1 MYYKLAK
8 LFLLYFDNLNKKK
21 VSSFLVKKNKGRI
34 STLIDVGSHKG
45 ESINF
50 FKKNFFVDR
59 IFAFEPDEESFK
71 ILKKKIKKFKNIQIY
86 NIAIGDK
93 KGLIKFKRH
102 YDSESSTVVDV
113 NEKSNYFKKKNL
125 YLNFFNSKKKTF
137 YSEKEIKIDSLDNIV
152 DVDEFKLI
160 DLIKID
166 TEGYDFHVI
175 KGLGKLMQKVKF
187 IYFEHH
193 FHDMLK
199 KDYKYSDVDFFL
211 KKNNFKKVFK
221 TKMFFRK
228 TFEYI
233 YSNNKLD
240 K

>member
-8 LFLLYFDNLNKKK
+8 LFLSYFDLFNKKK
-21 VSSFLVKKNKGRI
+21 VSNFLTKQNIRKI
-34 STLIDVGSHKG
+34 SVLVDVGSHHG

-50 FKKNFFVDR
+50 FKKNFFVEK
-59 IFAFEPDEESFK
+59 ILAFEPDNQSFE
-71 ILKKKIKKFKNIQIY
+71 ILKKNIRNIENIKIY
-86 NIAIGDK
+86 NFAVGDQN
-93 KGLIKFKRH
+93 GSIKFKKH
-102 YDSESSTVVDV
+102 YDSESSTVVHI
-113 NEKSNYFKKKNL
+113 NEKSKYFKRKNL
-125 YLNFFNSKKKTF
+125 YLNFFNSQKKIF
-137 YSEKEIKIDSLDNIV
+137 LEKEIKIKSLDNVI
-152 DVDEFKLI
+152 DFDEFKYI

-175 KGLGKLMQKVKF
+175 KGLGKLMKKVKF

-199 KDYKYSDVDFFL
+199 KDYTYFEVDNYL
-211 KKNNFKKVFK
+211 KQNNFKKVFK

-233 YSNNKLD
+233 YSNDQLN
-240 K
+240 